1 MNLLLYIEGVRTLNK
16 ETKKSYERLKLCG
29 QDKYMEAVRLC
40 DFRKDGKCGCTEL
53 CEMCPHKQLVQ
64 ALYNKFCHTP
74 IDFNCVL
81 TRSVGPIAAGCPAD
95 RCKEY
100 LNKFDLELGGRRH
113 G

>member
-1 MNLLLYIEGVRTLNK
+1 MLNK
-16 ETKKSYERLKLCG
+16 ETRKSYERLELRG

-74 IDFNCVL
+74 VDLDHRL
-81 TRSVGPIAAGCPAD
+81 TRSVGPIAAGCHAD
-95 RCKEY
+95 VFKEY
-100 LNKFDLELGGRRH
+100 LNKFDLELGGRRY